1 MNIIYTI
8 FSIIVIAKVGHT
20 AIKNKNYLRPT
31 SRLKKGEG
39 MLLGIIFGILIG
51 IGVSILFNHFVFI
64 VIGLAFGHYIGL
76 VIESLACPSTSD
88 ELVSYRKYSLVG
100 TIAAIISTIYAA
112 FGIE

>member
-1 MNIIYTI
+1 MNIIYAI
-8 FSIIVIAKVGHT
+8 FFIIVISKLGHT
-20 AIKNKNYLRPT
+20 AIKNKNIRPR

-76 VIESLACPSTSD
+76 VIEALACPSTSD
-88 ELVSYRKYSLVG
+88 DIVSYRKYSIAG